1 MYPHRSCRIPLPTK
15 QETYVLVSCLTRMND
30 ALPLS
35 YRPEEDNCLGGNRS
49 SKQLSRVVDAQ
60 ERCLFREQPRDNHK
74 QRSSALV
81 QEYIIALG
89 KGYTGSICYAVK
101 IY

>member
-15 QETYVLVSCLTRMND
+15 QETHVLVSCLTRMND

-49 SKQLSRVVDAQ
+49 SKQLSRVVVIRGVCSGNNPETTTSNDLAH
-60 ERCLFREQPRDNHK
+60 LFRNTSLPW
-74 QRSSALV
+74 
-81 QEYIIALG
+81 
-89 KGYTGSICYAVK
+89 VK
-101 IY
+101 DTPEVSVMQ